1 MAGLTSIISPF
12 FSPVSVSRP
21 AIDSPVIAA
30 PVLES
35 GVPAG
40 KIDVFEQGQWWK
52 NQAVSRPPA
61 GPDNVSSCNC
71 GNCRACSARTYQ
83 QNSLSQ
89 PLSQDSLPS
98 EDDTSAGAGHSEES
112 SPETNTSSSLSRTS
126 AEEKSNP
133 LARRGIDGEALSPP
147 ELAEIS
153 LLEKTDTAVRAHEQ
167 AHLAVAGSLARGGA
181 DFDYKTGPD
190 GRRYAVG
197 GEVAIDT
204 SRGDSPEKTLAKMR
218 TVRAAALAPADPSP
232 QDRKVAAQATVA
244 MTEAV
249 QEIRLDKIEE
259 AKKQIVEKKQDS
271 RDSPESFSDSGMPRE
286 TETAKD
292 NNGKSL
298 PGSTNNIMRKSVAAA
313 YGINSSGRNSAAVNR
328 FF

>member
-12 FSPVSVSRP
+12 FSPAGVSRP
-21 AIDSPVIAA
+21 AVVSPLTTVPAQ
-30 PVLES
+30 EH
-35 GVPAG
+35 GVPPG

-52 NQAVSRPPA
+52 NQTMARPPA

-71 GNCRACSARTYQ
+71 GNCQTCAARTYQ

-89 PLSQDSLPS
+89 PLSQNSLPP
-98 EDDTSAGAGHSEES
+98 ENHTSTGAGHSEKS
-112 SPETNTSSSLSRTS
+112 SPETKTVSALSRTS

-133 LARRGIDGEALSPP
+133 FARRGIDGESLSLP

-181 DFDYKTGPD
+181 SFDYKTGPD

-204 SRGDSPEKTLAKMR
+204 SRGGSPEQTLAKMR

-249 QEIRLDKIEE
+249 QKIRLDEIEE
-259 AKKQIVEKKQDS
+259 AKNYPNHRPVTVS
-271 RDSPESFSDSGMPRE
+271 
-286 TETAKD
+286 
-292 NNGKSL
+292 
-298 PGSTNNIMRKSVAAA
+298 
-313 YGINSSGRNSAAVNR
+313 
-328 FF
+328 